1 MKNNNTDLGHQ
12 MTDEELAKLER
23 RIYRLYRKS
32 LREMQVKVDAYF
44 DNFRKRDEVE
54 KRRLDEGKITKQ
66 EYDQWRLAQ
75 MGRGERFE
83 ALRDELSERM
93 LKANE
98 AAAAYINDTTPGIY
112 SLNQNYAAYTI
123 EQVSGNVGFTLQ
135 DEQTVRRLFV
145 EQPDILPKRRVN
157 APVDLKWN
165 RTRCGAEITSGILQ
179 GESIRQLAKRVENL
193 SDANYKGAVR
203 NARTAF
209 TGAQNAGRQASYD
222 RAKEMGLPLRKRW
235 IATKDERTRDSHR
248 DLDGQIVELD
258 QPFKVAGTTI
268 RFPGDPTARPNL
280 VWNCRC
286 TMRTVEKEGIEA
298 EPRQMRVVD
307 PETGD
312 YVMINEMTYR
322 EWEEW
327 KRSRMPE
334 YLVEDA
340 PGVKNATEARKNIEK
355 AMQIIPETVRA
366 KIEEGTTFRIG
377 EYTDSKYDKR
387 NDIIHVAEK
396 TEVMDIV
403 HEMGHLVEYKMVD
416 MSKLFHVI
424 KNAVV
429 DVGIWDIQNEEFFD
443 ADGNP
448 VEVFTIKRDKFISP
462 YQGRVYI
469 DDPLDAFDID
479 DQFQFKYYR
488 MLEITAEGFRE
499 YIENPNNLKQKWPE
513 LYNFIEETIK

>member
-1 MKNNNTDLGHQ
+1 MKNNKTDLGHQ

-165 RTRCGAEITSGILQ
+165 RTRFGAEITSGILQ

-193 SDANYKGAVR
+193 SMPITKAQFETPGQPSPVRRTQVVKPAMIEPRKWVFRSANG
-203 NARTAF
+203 
-209 TGAQNAGRQASYD
+209 
-222 RAKEMGLPLRKRW
+222 GLPPRMREHEILTEIWMVRLLSWINLSRWPERRSDSQEIQQHGRIWFGTVDARCGLLKRK
-235 IATKDERTRDSHR
+235 A
-248 DLDGQIVELD
+248 
-258 QPFKVAGTTI
+258 
-268 RFPGDPTARPNL
+268 
-280 VWNCRC
+280 
-286 TMRTVEKEGIEA
+286 
-298 EPRQMRVVD
+298 
-307 PETGD
+307 
-312 YVMINEMTYR
+312 
-322 EWEEW
+322 
-327 KRSRMPE
+327 SR
-334 YLVEDA
+334 L
-340 PGVKNATEARKNIEK
+340 N
-355 AMQIIPETVRA
+355 
-366 KIEEGTTFRIG
+366 
-377 EYTDSKYDKR
+377 
-387 NDIIHVAEK
+387 
-396 TEVMDIV
+396 
-403 HEMGHLVEYKMVD
+403 
-416 MSKLFHVI
+416 
-424 KNAVV
+424 
-429 DVGIWDIQNEEFFD
+429 
-443 ADGNP
+443 
-448 VEVFTIKRDKFISP
+448 
-462 YQGRVYI
+462 QGR
-469 DDPLDAFDID
+469 
-479 DQFQFKYYR
+479 
-488 MLEITAEGFRE
+488 
-499 YIENPNNLKQKWPE
+499 WE
-513 LYNFIEETIK
+513 L